1 MALLQRRTDER
12 ELTVDDDVTT
22 ERAGASPGVVRAL
35 FTLAGVAGAGLLLWL
50 AQLFNLDEASGFWAA
65 AGVVAAAGLALGLS
79 QLFGGWTKWGWPTMS
94 PMMFLLAFIPTLVVG
109 GIMMLSWQ
117 PAGGDGQEFANDVIS
132 TLGVGGLVDALAP
145 FLWVVPLVVGL
156 VFAFT
161 FDTTGPRTHIVDRDA
176 AIDRPRLAG
185 DERRVPDE
193 DVHDYRRDEH
203 VRDYPGEGDGD
214 GDPDYRRDDRTVAD
228 ELRERDAVAESS
240 GSTRTDDTRVDR
252 DRI

>member
-65 AGVVAAAGLALGLS
+65 AGVVAAAGLAHGLS

-117 PAGGDGQEFANDVIS
+117 PEGGEGQEFANDVIS

-161 FDTTGPRTHIVDRDA
+161 FDTTGPRTHIVD
-176 AIDRPRLAG
+176 G
-185 DERRVPDE
+185 DGTVRRERVVTGEPVLDE
-193 DVHDYRRDEH
+193 DVHDYRRDDH
-203 VRDYPGEGDGD
+203 VRDPGDGEH
-214 GDPDYRRDDRTVAD
+214 DYRSDDRTVAD
-228 ELRERDAVAESS
+228 ELRERDAVAEPS
-240 GSTRTDDTRVDR
+240 GSTRTDTRDDR